1 MPTKDGKEVNSE
13 EAMNMFESGKATGVF
28 VQTILLWD
36 GDHYW
41 LSFDGEEW
49 ERNDGELIK
58 KQF

>member
-1 MPTKDGKEVNSE
+1 
-13 EAMNMFESGKATGVF
+13 MNMFESGKAQGVF

-49 ERNDGELIK
+49 ECNDGELIK